1 MAIHSSLL
9 APYKRRCPYPSVLT
23 PLSAVRVR
31 TSPAGGCVQL
41 VVEDGLAQGDVIVVF
56 FSIIMGAMAIGQAA
70 PSFASFAAGRGAAY
84 TVLETIG
91 REPEIDS
98 LSEVGQQPESLQGR
112 LSFHDVKFQYP
123 TRPDE
128 PVLKG
133 LSFEVRTCV
142 FQLLLLAAV
151 HACASLVHMPQII
164 CISQS
169 VLL

>member
-1 MAIHSSLL
+1 M
-9 APYKRRCPYPSVLT
+9 
-23 PLSAVRVR
+23 
-31 TSPAGGCVQL
+31 
-41 VVEDGLAQGDVIVVF
+41 EEGLPTGDVIVVF

-123 TRPDE
+123 SRPDE

-133 LSFEVRTCV
+133 LSFEVC
-142 FQLLLLAAV
+142 
-151 HACASLVHMPQII
+151 ACPCMGIALQIQII
-164 CISQS
+164 
-169 VLL
+169 